1 MKNNTLATETF
12 SNRNMHYFLDF
23 KVAENNSNYIRIAR
37 SDQQPDQSYV
47 RSQVVIFEEDFHFLI
62 QAFASL
68 FKSVIDKDQKEVN
81 VHELREARIQHQ
93 KGIKGME
100 PDLRPREKL
109 LARGAY
115 VLSDAE
121 LLALLIGSG
130 ASDLTA
136 VDLGKQIM
144 GSIGDEPSR
153 LAFLDADRLKLFKG
167 MGVAKSCSVLAAVEI
182 ARRMYGF

>member
-23 KVAENNSNYIRIAR
+23 KVAENNKKYIRITR
-37 SDQQPDQSYV
+37 SDQLRDQTYM

-68 FKSVIDKDQKEVN
+68 FKSVLYKEQKDVS
-81 VHELREARIQHQ
+81 VHELRQARIEQQ
-93 KGIKGME
+93 KGIKGMD
-100 PDLRPREKL
+100 PQLRPREKL
-109 LARGAY
+109 LIRGACA
-115 VLSDAE
+115 LSDGE

-130 ASDLTA
+130 TSDLNA
-136 VDLGKQIM
+136 VALGEQIM
-144 GSIGDEPSR
+144 RSIGDDAGR
-153 LAFLDADRLKLFKG
+153 LAFLDASRLKLFKG
-167 MGVAKSCSVLAAVEI
+167 MGIAKSCSVLAAVEI

>member
-1 MKNNTLATETF
+1 MKNNMLAAESF
-12 SNRNMHYFLDF
+12 SNRNMHYFIDF
-23 KVAENNSNYIRIAR
+23 RVAENKSKYIRIAR
-37 SDQQPDQSYV
+37 SDLQPDQTYQ

-68 FKSVIDKDQKEVN
+68 FRSIIYKDQPGVG
-81 VHELREARIQHQ
+81 VHELRETRIQQQ

-115 VLSDAE
+115 ALSDGE

-136 VDLGKQIM
+136 VALGEQIM
-144 GSIGDEPSR
+144 RSIGDDAGR
-153 LAFLDADRLKLFKG
+153 LAFLDVDRLKLFKG
-167 MGVAKSCSVLAAVEI
+167 MGVAKSCAVLAAIEI
-182 ARRMYGF
+182 ARRIYGF